1 MKVAVYGN
9 RHQDGYIR
17 EVYGFLRFVMERGDS
32 LVVHR
37 KVFDYL
43 AEHIG
48 GGFSEEFSC
57 AEVTES
63 ADFSADLAVSIGGDG
78 TFLKTAQ
85 WVGDKEI
92 PIVGVNTGH
101 LGFLAP
107 FTIDEARGAVAD
119 FQEGRA
125 RVEGRSLICAELP
138 SGRIETWPYALNEV
152 AILKKDTASMITVD
166 AFVDRAPLASY
177 LCDGLIVS
185 TPTGSTGYNLSVG
198 GPIVQPSSPSMIL
211 SPIAAHSL
219 TMRPLVIEDSGL
231 LELRVSSRSFS
242 YRVSLDGRSVNLP
255 CGSVLFLTR
264 APFVV
269 KAVQKADFNFFAT
282 IREKLLWGTSARQSE
297 HKP

>member
-1 MKVAVYGN
+1 MKIAVYGN
-9 RHQDGYIR
+9 RHQDGYIE
-17 EVYGFLRFVMERGDS
+17 EVYEFLRFMSGRGDR
-32 LVVHR
+32 LVVHQ
-37 KVFDYL
+37 KVFQYL
-43 AEHIG
+43 AENIG
-48 GGFSEEFSC
+48 SGFEKTLDD
-57 AEVTES
+57 AEVTAS
-63 ADFSADLAVSIGGDG
+63 SDFTADLAVSIGGDG

-92 PIVGVNTGH
+92 PILGVNTGH

-107 FTIDEARGAVAD
+107 FTIDEARRAIAD

-125 RVEGRSLICAELP
+125 RVEDRSLICAELP
-138 SGRIETWPYALNEV
+138 SGQVGTWPYALNEV

-166 AFVDRAPLASY
+166 ASVDRAPLAGY

-198 GPIVQPSSPSMIL
+198 GPIVQPSSQSMII

-219 TMRPLVIEDSGL
+219 TMRPLVIDDSAV
-231 LELRVSSRSFS
+231 LELRVTSRSS
-242 YRVSLDGRSVNLP
+242 VCRVSLDGRSVNLP
-255 CGSVLFLTR
+255 CGSTLFLTR

-282 IREKLLWGTSARQSE
+282 IREKLLWGTTARQSVR
-297 HKP
+297 